1 MVKYLCL
8 PGAYGSAKNFQV
20 QLGPFAAQ
28 CSSDGTLSYHWT
40 QGSYSAVPP
49 PGYEDY
55 FGPRPL
61 YRFIEYDGVEAFE
74 DILEIIRNFPEG
86 LNSEDTMRR
95 LTGGDVAP
103 TAFKSLR
110 RTMDGVFKILD
121 EDPEIEG
128 ILGYSEGATVAAT
141 MIFEEKRL
149 WERYG
154 RPRKLKSAI
163 FFAGWPP
170 VAIDQKDVRCVLADE
185 CDDVLDVPTLHIVG
199 CDDPYIHG
207 AMALFNVCDEDTA
220 ELFDH
225 GKGHTV
231 PRDARTL
238 RELGDA
244 VQRMVSKTTALVE
257 GFENAPPTARL

>member
-1 MVKYLCL
+1 M
-8 PGAYGSAKNFQV
+8 GYGSNGID
-20 QLGPFAAQ
+20 LNHLTNDPGPFATQ
-28 CSSDGTLSYHWT
+28 CSNDGTLSYHWT

-55 FGPRPL
+55 FGPGPL

-110 RTMDGVFKILD
+110 RTMDGLFKIID

-141 MIFEEKRL
+141 MILEEKRL

-154 RPRKLKSAI
+154 RPRKYGNSYTD
-163 FFAGWPP
+163 F
-170 VAIDQKDVRCVLADE
+170 R
-185 CDDVLDVPTLHIVG
+185 
-199 CDDPYIHG
+199 
-207 AMALFNVCDEDTA
+207 
-220 ELFDH
+220 
-225 GKGHTV
+225 
-231 PRDARTL
+231 
-238 RELGDA
+238 
-244 VQRMVSKTTALVE
+244 
-257 GFENAPPTARL
+257 